1 MEYFKNFVCLLAL
14 RCYVVDIY
22 LGDHVYRD
30 NAEIIISRFDNASA
44 MFGLW
49 NNSKQL
55 QLLVVGSDDSV
66 IVSIITPQLQ
76 C

>member
-44 MFGLW
+44 MFGL
-49 NNSKQL
+49 
-55 QLLVVGSDDSV
+55 
-66 IVSIITPQLQ
+66 
-76 C
+76 